1 MLHSAAALIGNR
13 PGRASDAR
21 ATVAHPGDAPMWS
34 ARRAAARAA
43 MSPSPSRNERRANAS
58 PPRSGRGASEGHRP
72 SSLIRFASADT
83 FSALSSRIVRSTS
96 AVDDALGMRDNAQ
109 EDDEPR
115 PTYTFRQA
123 VWFTFEEASFS
134 TLARII
140 SCCLLCVIALSVFS
154 FVMSTRKLCHWTSL
168 PGDEALLRPDAP
180 VDLSST
186 LLRRVCAPDSPREP
200 WETIERACILVF
212 TAELA
217 IRFLAAG
224 DRGMSGQI
232 PSRREFVRMPLNLLD
247 VVAVA
252 PFYVELI
259 VQASRP
265 DSSTGPSLDALAV
278 VRVLRLTRVL
288 RVFKLS
294 KSSTGVLV
302 LMRTVAHSL
311 SAIVMLNFFVLVCL
325 VLFAA
330 LMFVAEQ
337 GTYYESC
344 ECYLRED
351 GTQSPFESILAAAWF
366 CIVTM
371 TTVGY
376 GDVTP
381 ATGLGKAVASLCMV
395 CGLVVI
401 SLPITIIGA
410 NFDEEWSAMEEDK
423 RRKTLH
429 ALHRSMRDDAKPGIT
444 LALLRK
450 LIALHRCN
458 VQAMLQSVEAQ
469 MDDQAAQL
477 DQLMAALR
485 AQLQAERVPLGTAH
499 SAFGVAPELAAA
511 KRQNSRKKSLSR
523 APLSAIPRGVMPQPR
538 DAS

>member
-1 MLHSAAALIGNR
+1 
-13 PGRASDAR
+13 
-21 ATVAHPGDAPMWS
+21 
-34 ARRAAARAA
+34 
-43 MSPSPSRNERRANAS
+43 
-58 PPRSGRGASEGHRP
+58 
-72 SSLIRFASADT
+72 
-83 FSALSSRIVRSTS
+83 
-96 AVDDALGMRDNAQ
+96 
-109 EDDEPR
+109 
-115 PTYTFRQA
+115 
-123 VWFTFEEASFS
+123 
-134 TLARII
+134 
-140 SCCLLCVIALSVFS
+140 
-154 FVMSTRKLCHWTSL
+154 
-168 PGDEALLRPDAP
+168 
-180 VDLSST
+180 
-186 LLRRVCAPDSPREP
+186 
-200 WETIERACILVF
+200 
-212 TAELA
+212 
-217 IRFLAAG
+217 
-224 DRGMSGQI
+224 MSGQI

-371 TTVGY
+371 TTVGCGSERARARARGARRARAHGRRAAWPRALAPPRRSY